1 MVRALEFS
9 LSFPEWW
16 CGVDGTGG
24 FFGRF
29 WMLNN
34 IGAHANCSGSCF
46 FFSTSALLLEVSP
59 HSTPVPGT
67 VRDAPVYYFCFFW
80 VCFCSCTFFSVYCW
94 QTVIA
99 SFCLCFSSSS
109 SISGFVFVCVLDEIF
124 EYVDLCFY
132 SLRSPFV
139 GIFVSGKC
147 FPSTILNDGLQLL
160 EWKLKMFPS

>member
-1 MVRALEFS
+1 MVV
-9 LSFPEWW
+9 W
-16 CGVDGTGG
+16 CRWNRGVFWEVLNVKQYRGTREL
-24 FFGRF
+24 FRKLF
-29 WMLNN
+29 
-34 IGAHANCSGSCF
+34 F

-59 HSTPVPGT
+59 HSSPVPGT